1 MLEVSI
7 LLFSDQPSTDAEYPG
22 MIDLD
27 LNIDTE
33 NRNMSLEVTCPVCG
47 QLISTQAQHCQQCGI
62 ELAMAVLLVGKQVE
76 GKQPATVK
84 APVTPEMLVPR
95 LGDYLLEKGILEE
108 DQLRSALDLQ
118 TERAFQGRPCL
129 LGQALLE
136 LGYVDRET
144 LDEVI
149 TEQILQLQ
157 AALQTANRQLEQR
170 VEERTRDLQ
179 NALSKLSE
187 LSRLKS
193 NFISNI
199 SHELRTPLTHLKG
212 YLDLFSDGT
221 LGPLTNMQSDALDV
235 LLRSE
240 DRLEKL
246 INDMIHFSQAA
257 NGEFTLKMRPV
268 DFLAIIKKVVSQS
281 VKRADKKSISLQ
293 LKPSTDLPAVLADEE
308 KISWVILHLIDN
320 AIKFTPSGGSVIVDS
335 ATEGD
340 KVRFR
345 IEDTGVGIPKERLEE
360 IFEPFH
366 QLDGSS
372 TRRYEGVGLGLA
384 LVRSILESHGSLIKV
399 DSEVGRGTKC
409 EFMLPIFNN
418 HHA

>member
-1 MLEVSI
+1 
-7 LLFSDQPSTDAEYPG
+7 
-22 MIDLD
+22 
-27 LNIDTE
+27 
-33 NRNMSLEVTCPVCG
+33 MSLEVLCPVCG
-47 QLISTQAQHCQQCGI
+47 QLIDEKTQHCQQCGI
-62 ELAMAVLLVGKQVE
+62 ELAMAILLVGRQAT
-76 GKQPATVK
+76 GKQPVSGM

-108 DQLRSALDLQ
+108 EQLKSALDFQ
-118 TERAFQGRPCL
+118 SERARQGRPCL

-136 LGYVDRET
+136 LGYVEREI
-144 LDEVI
+144 LDQVI

-157 AALQTANRQLEQR
+157 AALQSANRKLEQR

-187 LSRLKS
+187 VSRLKS

-221 LGPLTNMQSDALDV
+221 LGPLTVMQTDALNV
-235 LLRSE
+235 LTRAE
-240 DRLEKL
+240 NRLEKL
-246 INDMIHFSQAA
+246 IDDMIHFSQAA
-257 NGEFTLKMRPV
+257 SGEFTLKMEPV
-268 DFLAIIKKVVSQS
+268 NLPPIIEKVVSRS
-281 VKRADKKSISLQ
+281 AKRADRKSVTLQ
-293 LKPSTDLPAVLADEE
+293 AKQSADLPAVIADEE

-320 AIKFTPSGGSVIVDS
+320 AIKFTPSGGSILVETAPDGDMVKVSVD
-335 ATEGD
+335 
-340 KVRFR
+340 
-345 IEDTGVGIPKERLEE
+345 DTGVGIPQQRLDE

-372 TRRYEGVGLGLA
+372 TRRYEGAGLGLA
-384 LVRSILESHGSLIKV
+384 LVKSILEAHGSLIKV
-399 DSEVGRGTKC
+399 DSQVGRGTKF
-409 EFMLPIFNN
+409 EFLLQKLTN